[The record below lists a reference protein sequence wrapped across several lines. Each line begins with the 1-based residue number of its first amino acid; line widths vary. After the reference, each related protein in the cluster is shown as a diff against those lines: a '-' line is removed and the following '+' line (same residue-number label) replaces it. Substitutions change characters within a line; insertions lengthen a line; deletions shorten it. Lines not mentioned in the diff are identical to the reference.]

1 MAWKRE
7 LTLAA
12 LNASSENTMVAH
24 LGIIYTR
31 LEEALLEAEM
41 PVDARTHQ
49 PFGLLHGGASAA
61 LAETLGSMAG
71 WLMTEE
77 GQCVVGTELNA
88 THHRPVSSGKV
99 RGECRPLHLG
109 RQSQSWEIVVYDEK
123 GRRCCTC
130 RLGTAVL
137 AKKPLFPRLA
147 LRLAGLRIGAMG
159 SPDKAQRAAIRERL
173 WSRCA

>member
-1 MAWKRE
+1 MSKPYIVCHMMMSIDGRIDCGMTVRLAGNHE
-7 LTLAA
+7 YYETLAA
-12 LNASSENTMVAH
+12 LNASSENTLVAH

-41 PVDARTHQ
+41 LVDARTHQ

-137 AKKPLFPRLA
+137 
-147 LRLAGLRIGAMG
+147 G
-159 SPDKAQRAAIRERL
+159 
-173 WSRCA
+173 